1 MNNQIQLTA
10 THFNYYFI
18 CKRKLWFFAQQI
30 QCEQES
36 ELVAMGK
43 LIHEASYAD
52 EKKEFEF
59 EGIKVDWL
67 DLKNQVVHEV
77 KKSDKVE
84 DAHLWQLKYYLYYF
98 RKNNFGDFTGEINYP
113 KLRKTEKITL
123 SDDDIANIELIEK
136 DIIAIINNEQA
147 PKVEKVM
154 KICKSCSYFE
164 LCWI

>member
-1 MNNQIQLTA
+1 MNITA
-10 THFNYYFI
+10 THINYYLI
-18 CKRKLWFFAQQI
+18 CRRKLWFFSQQI

-36 ELVAMGK
+36 ELVALGK

-67 DLKNQVVHEV
+67 DLKNKVIHEV
-77 KKSDKVE
+77 KKSDKVDE
-84 DAHLWQLKYYLYYF
+84 AHIWQLKYYLYYF
-98 RKNNFGDFTGEINYP
+98 KINNLGDFTGEINYP

-123 SDDDIANIELIEK
+123 NDDDIIYIQKVEK
-136 DIIAIINNEQA
+136 EINEIIANEQA
-147 PKVEKVM
+147 PKVNKVM
-154 KICKSCSYFE
+154 KICKNCSYYE

>member
-1 MNNQIQLTA
+1 MHILTIF
-10 THFNYYFI
+10 HLDLI
-18 CKRKLWFFAQQI
+18 CRRKLWFFSQQI

-36 ELVAMGK
+36 ELVALGK

-67 DLKNQVVHEV
+67 DLKNKVIHEV
-77 KKSDKVE
+77 KKSDKVDE
-84 DAHLWQLKYYLYYF
+84 AHIWQLKYYLYYF
-98 RKNNFGDFTGEINYP
+98 KINNLGDFTGEINYP

-123 SDDDIANIELIEK
+123 NDDDIIYIQKVEK
-136 DIIAIINNEQA
+136 EINEIIANEQA
-147 PKVEKVM
+147 PKENKVM
-154 KICKSCSYFE
+154 KICKNCSYYE